1 VRAHVRP
8 PHGARGVTRY
18 RPGTWGVT
26 IDAALA
32 RHAFAGD
39 RFRRETLGIR
49 YEYAASAVL
58 KTELRGLDRR
68 SADRATELGIQLG
81 LAF

>member
-1 VRAHVRP
+1 MADGDP
-8 PHGARGVTRY
+8 Y
-18 RPGTWGVT
+18 
-26 IDAALA
+26 
-32 RHAFAGD
+32 FADD

-58 KTELRGLDRR
+58 KTELRSPDRR
-68 SADRATELGIQLG
+68 PADRATELGIQPG